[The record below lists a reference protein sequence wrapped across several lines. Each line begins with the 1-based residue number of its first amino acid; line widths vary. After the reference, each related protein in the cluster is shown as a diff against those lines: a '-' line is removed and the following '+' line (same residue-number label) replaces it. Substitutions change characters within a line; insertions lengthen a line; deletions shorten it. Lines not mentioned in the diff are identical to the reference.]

1 MTLSE
6 FLGRLFP
13 IDLFKGLRV
22 TGGYFFRR
30 KETVQYP
37 EKRLEPTDRFRG
49 MFGYDSERCIDCGLC
64 AKACPIDIIHLV
76 DKVEVDPTTKK
87 KKKIITRYDIDVKRC
102 MFCGLCEEACPTEPR
117 SIWMTSKTYEGAV
130 YERNEGLY
138 FTKDRLFTWEGVK
151 PFPGVITPRDGQLP
165 HDPMGKKPHEEAQ
178 ETAPADESEG
188 AS

>member
-1 MTLSE
+1 MIKE
-6 FLGRLFP
+6 FFSRLIP
-13 IDLFKGLRV
+13 VDLFKGLRV

-37 EKRLEPTDRFRG
+37 EQRLEPSDRFRG
-49 MFGYDSERCIDCGLC
+49 MFGYDSERCIDCSLC
-64 AKACPIDIIHLV
+64 VKACPIDIIFLV
-76 DKVEVDPTTKK
+76 DKVERDPVTNK

-138 FTKDRLFTWEGVK
+138 FDKQRLFNWDGVLAY
-151 PFPGVITPRDGQLP
+151 PGVPSPEKGQ
-165 HDPMGKKPHEEAQ
+165 DPQDPLGKKPKPPKTEK
-178 ETAPADESEG
+178 DEG
-188 AS
+188 